1 MTELENKFPTTEAN
15 GDEIS
20 PPDAGIESVE
30 PLAEPVAPMAEVLT
44 EVTEPKP
51 EPEPESA
58 SDADAISEAEAPKE
72 ESKVRRIFRM
82 LLRWTLGILIVFGV
96 GFLTAVY
103 MLFRPEVQSNR
114 ELQNQIQSEQQAAEE
129 QFADLESQIAGL
141 EGQIDDLNP
150 LAIENEELLAA
161 QGEFE
166 LHIAIL
172 DARLDVS
179 NALLALA
186 VNDPARARV
195 SLEKTGD
202 ALATVSSMLPED
214 QRAMVTS
221 MEQRLD
227 LALTEMEDDPYAAQS
242 DLDVL
247 SKSLLE
253 LEDALFGMP

>member
-1 MTELENKFPTTEAN
+1 MTELENEFPTTEES
-15 GDEIS
+15 GDELNS
-20 PPDAGIESVE
+20 PDAGIQSPE
-30 PLAEPVAPMAEVLT
+30 PLAEASEIAEPVVPVEEAPT
-44 EVTEPKP
+44 EVA
-51 EPEPESA
+51 EPEPES
-58 SDADAISEAEAPKE
+58 EEEAPKE
-72 ESKVRRIFRM
+72 ESKVRRFFRL
-82 LLRWTLGILIVFGV
+82 LLRWTLGLLIVFGF

-103 MLFRPEVQSNR
+103 LLYRPEVQGTR

-129 QFADLESQIAGL
+129 QFAGLESEITAL

-150 LAIENEELLAA
+150 LAVENEELLAA

-172 DARLDVS
+172 DARVDVS

-186 VNDPARARV
+186 VDDPARARV
-195 SLEKTGD
+195 SLDRTGE
-202 ALATVSSMLPED
+202 ALATVSGLLPAD

-221 MEQRLD
+221 MEQRLE
-227 LALTEMEDDPYAAQS
+227 LVLGEMEDDPYAAQS

-253 LEDALFGMP
+253 LEDALFGSP

>member
-1 MTELENKFPTTEAN
+1 MTELENEFPTTEES
-15 GDEIS
+15 GDELS
-20 PPDAGIESVE
+20 PPDAGIESPE
-30 PLAEPVAPMAEVLT
+30 PLAEASEIAEPVVPVEEAPT
-44 EVTEPKP
+44 EVAEL
-51 EPEPESA
+51 ESE
-58 SDADAISEAEAPKE
+58 SEEEAPKE
-72 ESKVRRIFRM
+72 ESKVRRFFRL
-82 LLRWTLGILIVFGV
+82 LLRWTLGLLIVFGF

-103 MLFRPEVQSNR
+103 LLYRPEVQGNR

-129 QFADLESQIAGL
+129 QFAGLESEITAL

-150 LAIENEELLAA
+150 LAVENEELLAA

-172 DARLDVS
+172 DARVDVS

-186 VNDPARARV
+186 VDDPARARV
-195 SLEKTGD
+195 SLDRTGE
-202 ALATVSSMLPED
+202 ALATVSGLLPAD

-221 MEQRLD
+221 MEQRLE
-227 LALTEMEDDPYAAQS
+227 LVLGEMEDDPYAAQS

-253 LEDALFGMP
+253 LEDALFGSP